1 MSDLTTPYARGADL
15 APRASRSHVAARL
28 FRHVPGPTLAATYLS
43 LLVLLPI
50 AAVLSK
56 AFDGGFSAFWSEI
69 TDAETL
75 SALRLSLVTSLIV
88 VIINSVAGIAIAWQL
103 VRDRF
108 FLNRF
113 IGALVDLPFALPTV
127 IAGLTLI
134 TVYGPGSPI
143 DENLAFTRP
152 AIVVAL
158 AFVTLPFSVR
168 AVQPVLAALDEETEQ
183 AAASL
188 GAGNWTIFRRIILP
202 SLMPALLTGAG
213 LGFARA
219 IGEYGSVVL
228 VSGNIPFK
236 TEMASVRIF
245 GLIQS
250 DNLPAAAAVA
260 FVLFLTALIVLT
272 IFGALKRHYL
282 HEQADA
288 R

>member
-1 MSDLTTPYARGADL
+1 
-15 APRASRSHVAARL
+15 
-28 FRHVPGPTLAATYLS
+28 
-43 LLVLLPI
+43 LLPI

>member
-1 MSDLTTPYARGADL
+1 MSNDARGADP
-15 APRASRSHVAARL
+15 APRASRSHRTWRIA
-28 FRHVPGPTLAATYLS
+28 RHVPGPTLAATYLS

-50 AAVLSK
+50 AAVLSR
-56 AFDGGFSAFWSEI
+56 AFSGGLSAFWSEI

-75 SALRLSLVTSLIV
+75 AALRLSLVTSLIV
-88 VIINSVAGIAIAWQL
+88 VVVNSVAGVAIAWQL

-108 FLNRF
+108 VLNRI

-143 DENLAFTRP
+143 GENFAFTRL

-168 AVQPVLAALDEETEQ
+168 AVQPVLAALDAETEE

-188 GAGNWTIFRRIILP
+188 GASGWTTFRRVILP
-202 SLMPALLTGAG
+202 SLMPAMLTGAG

-228 VSGNIPFK
+228 VSGNLPFR

-245 GLIQS
+245 GLIES
-250 DNLPAAAAVA
+250 DNLPSAAAVA
-260 FVLFLTALIVLT
+260 FVLFFTALIVLT
-272 IFGALKRHYL
+272 IFGIAKRYYIRG
-282 HEQADA
+282 DA
-288 R
+288 QR